1 MKFCVNCEN
10 MYYLKL
16 NEEDE
21 TQLSYYC
28 RNCEHVDNNIDM
40 HDLVAYKHEQKENLK
55 NILINKYTKYDP
67 TLPRLNT
74 IRCPNDKCSTNTGN
88 ESREVVYIRYD
99 NSNMKYVYLCCKCD
113 FKWKT

>member
-55 NILINKYTKYDP
+55 I
-67 TLPRLNT
+67 
-74 IRCPNDKCSTNTGN
+74 
-88 ESREVVYIRYD
+88 
-99 NSNMKYVYLCCKCD
+99 
-113 FKWKT
+113 F